1 MNLSNVVAVLPGA
14 ESRRRSVENAFGSLR
29 LEGLEIDAE
38 ARAIFDRYIT
48 RELHI
53 GELMPRLRPALA
65 VNAHDSCSEPGAR
78 TF

>member
-38 ARAIFDRYIT
+38 ARAIFDPYIA
-48 RELHI
+48 REFHI
-53 GELMPRLRPALA
+53 DELMPRLRPALA
-65 VNAHDSCSEPGAR
+65 VNAEDPCS
-78 TF
+78 

>member
-1 MNLSNVVAVLPGA
+1 MNLSNVVAVLPDA

-29 LEGLEIDAE
+29 LEGVGIDAE

-48 RELHI
+48 LEIHI
-53 GELMPRLRPALA
+53 DELMPMLRPALA
-65 VNAHDSCSEPGAR
+65 VNAEDPCSEPGAR